1 MYPGCDRRGSE
12 DLGSGAEW
20 KALWRVLEL
29 AGVGKTESGRYN
41 HRGDVGERGGGR
53 GGSRSRKVV
62 GEPVSGRRKERERG
76 GEPWP
81 VAGRWEGGINAGYTD
96 RWRFGSPTS
105 LSTWAV
111 IPADFPFQ
119 FIRRSPRLQSLFF
132 FSPTTLF
139 PIQQTFAH
147 RC

>member
-62 GEPVSGRRKERERG
+62 GEPVSGRRKEREREGESPGLWPGDGREASMPDTPTG
-76 GEPWP
+76 GDS
-81 VAGRWEGGINAGYTD
+81 GRQP
-96 RWRFGSPTS
+96 RFPPG
-105 LSTWAV
+105 
-111 IPADFPFQ
+111 Q
-119 FIRRSPRLQSLFF
+119 
-132 FSPTTLF
+132 
-139 PIQQTFAH
+139 
-147 RC
+147 